1 MPTPSVGDYADTE
14 DGEGV
19 GGKMTLPRAV
29 IFGCAG
35 PDLTPDERAFFR
47 DADPLGFILF
57 ARNVD
62 TPARTQRLVDDL
74 RSCVARA
81 EAPVLVDQE
90 GGRVARLRPP
100 HWRKAP
106 PARLLG
112 ELYARD
118 PECGLEAT
126 RLNSRLLAA
135 DLVSIG
141 ADVDCLP
148 VLDIAFPETHAVIG
162 DRAYASQPEPVAA
175 LGRAAAE
182 GLMAEGVM
190 PVIKHI
196 PGHGRST
203 ADSHHSLPTVSAS
216 RELLE
221 RTDFL
226 PFKLL
231 SDLPWAMTGH
241 LLFEEVDP
249 TAAITVSPSGVTE
262 VIRGHIGFDGL
273 LLSDDLSMQALGG
286 SLGGRAARALAA
298 GCDIALHCNGQ
309 MTEMVDVAARS
320 GPMTERGGRRFE
332 AGRHVLA
339 RRRDPLG
346 RAGLAEAARRV
357 AALLPEWG

>member
-1 MPTPSVGDYADTE
+1 
-14 DGEGV
+14 
-19 GGKMTLPRAV
+19 MTPRAA

-35 PDLTPDERAFFR
+35 PDLTADERDFLR

-57 ARNVD
+57 ARNVG
-62 TPARTQRLVDDL
+62 TPERTRRLVEEL
-74 RSCVARA
+74 RSSVARA

-112 ELYARD
+112 ELYARS
-118 PECGLEAT
+118 PELGLEAAK
-126 RLNSRLLAA
+126 LNSRLLAA
-135 DLVSIG
+135 DLASIG

-148 VLDIAFPETHAVIG
+148 VLDLAFPETHAVIG

-182 GLMAEGVM
+182 GLLAEGVL

-196 PGHGRST
+196 PGHGRAT
-203 ADSHHSLPTVSAS
+203 VDSHDRLPTVSAPV
-216 RELLE
+216 ELLE

-231 SDLPWAMTGH
+231 ADLPWAMTGH
-241 LLFEEVDP
+241 LLFEAIDRE
-249 TAAITVSPSGVTE
+249 AAITVSPRGVKD
-262 VIRGHIGFDGL
+262 VIRDHIGFDGL

-286 SLGGRAARALAA
+286 SLGERAARALAA
-298 GCDIALHCNGQ
+298 GCDIALHCNGR
-309 MTEMVDVAARS
+309 MDEMVEVAART
-320 GPMTERGGRRFE
+320 GPMTEAAERRFE
-332 AGRHVLA
+332 AARRLLA
-339 RRRDPLG
+339 RQRAPLG
-346 RAGLAEAARRV
+346 RAGLADANRRV

>member
-1 MPTPSVGDYADTE
+1 MSRPCA
-14 DGEGV
+14 
-19 GGKMTLPRAV
+19 A

-62 TPARTQRLVDDL
+62 TPERTRRLVDEL

-81 EAPVLVDQE
+81 DAPVLIDQE

-106 PARLLG
+106 PGRLFG
-112 ELYARD
+112 DLYARD
-118 PECGLEAT
+118 PEQGLEAVK
-126 RLNSRLLAA
+126 LNSRLLAA
-135 DLVSIG
+135 DVASVG
-141 ADVDCLP
+141 VDVDCLP

-196 PGHGRST
+196 PGHGRAT
-203 ADSHHSLPTVSAS
+203 VDSHHHLPTVSAS
-216 RELLE
+216 RDTLE

-241 LLFEEVDP
+241 LLFEAVDP
-249 TAAITVSPSGVTE
+249 DAAITVSARGVKD

-273 LLSDDLSMQALGG
+273 LLSDDLNMEALGG
-286 SLGGRAARALAA
+286 GLGDRAGRALAA

-309 MTEMVDVAARS
+309 MAEMVEVAGRS
-320 GPMTERGGRRFE
+320 GAMTDAAYRRFE
-332 AGRHVLA
+332 AGRQVLA
-339 RRRDPLG
+339 RHRAPLG
-346 RAGLAEAARRV
+346 RTGLAEAARRV
-357 AALLPEWG
+357 AALLPAWG